1 MRPTFHLVP
10 EPLWM
15 AADPKTPYRHASL
28 QTEGFIHCTDGRDEV
43 VAVGN
48 RYYRDDPRP
57 FVILTVDLDRAGSPW
72 RIEPPGSPYPHIYGP
87 IERGAIVAVERMP
100 RGADGTFVR
109 WPAEVD
115 QATTR

>member
-10 EPLWM
+10 EPLWT
-15 AADPKTPYRHASL
+15 AADAGTPYCHASL
-28 QTEGFIHCTDGRDEV
+28 EMEGFIHCTDGRDAV

-72 RIEPPGSPYPHIYGP
+72 RVEPPGSPYPHVYGP
-87 IERGAIVAVERMP
+87 IDRAAIVGVEPMR
-100 RGADGTFVR
+100 RSADGTFVGC
-109 WPAEVD
+109 PAEVD
-115 QATTR
+115 QPAPR